1 MSDADSS
8 AGVLGET
15 AGTLEL
21 DTREQVAALCLA
33 LAQQARRT
41 LDIVSRHL
49 DPALFDNDA
58 FATAV
63 KDLVLGSRYARVRLF
78 IIDSRPLVTQGHRV
92 LELTTRLS
100 SYIHIRA
107 PAAQHKNF
115 NEALLIADN
124 LGYVHRQ
131 FSDRYEATGSFAD
144 RRRALA
150 LADRVDE
157 LWERAQPDTNFRR
170 LHL

>member
-1 MSDADSS
+1 MSEADLP

-15 AGTLEL
+15 TGTLEI
-21 DTREQVAALCLA
+21 DQRDQVAALSLA

-49 DPALFDNDA
+49 DPALYDNDA

-78 IIDSRPLVTQGHRV
+78 IVDSRPLVTQGHRV
-92 LELTTRLS
+92 LELASRLS
-100 SYIHIRA
+100 SFIHLRA
-107 PAAQHKNF
+107 PAAQHRNF

-131 FSDRYEATGSFAD
+131 FSDRFEATGSFAD

-150 LADRVDE
+150 LCDRVDE